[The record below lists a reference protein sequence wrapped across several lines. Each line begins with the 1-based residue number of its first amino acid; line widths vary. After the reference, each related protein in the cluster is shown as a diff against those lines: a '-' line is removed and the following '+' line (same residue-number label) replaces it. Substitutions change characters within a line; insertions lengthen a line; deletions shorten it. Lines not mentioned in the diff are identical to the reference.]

1 MESTI
6 KVIRELIIE
15 HKMDTKLA
23 INPLSMKINGIVDP
37 AVMGGFSKYEDAF
50 LTKDY
55 LENNPEDV
63 EFVEKL
69 KNLIAEQI
77 PILELAISVHR
88 SKAPSD
94 LLPFHERLET
104 CFLEMK
110 QNVESKYGKRTTDL
124 RMEKD
129 PSVVLRRQMISHQPI
144 SLDPNR
150 LSETSMGS
158 SE

>member
-1 MESTI
+1 MESTN
-6 KVIRELIIE
+6 KVIRELYIE
-15 HKMDTKLA
+15 HKIDNQLA

-50 LTKDY
+50 LTKEY
-55 LENNPEDV
+55 LENNPEDAGCV
-63 EFVEKL
+63 DIL

-77 PILELAISVHR
+77 PILELAIEVHKT
-88 SKAPSD
+88 KAP
-94 LLPFHERLET
+94 LNLQPFHERLET

-110 QNVESKYGKRTTDL
+110 QNVESKYGKRTSDIK
-124 RMEKD
+124 MDKD
-129 PSVVLRRQMISHQPI
+129 TVVVLRRQIISHQPI